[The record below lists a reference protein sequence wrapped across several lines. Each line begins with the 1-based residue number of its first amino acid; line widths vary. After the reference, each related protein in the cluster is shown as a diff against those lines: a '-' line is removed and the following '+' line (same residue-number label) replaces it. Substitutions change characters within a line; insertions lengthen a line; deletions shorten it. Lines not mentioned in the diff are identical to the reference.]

1 MSAARSS
8 SSSSSTAAR
17 YKTKRPPALR
27 LASEDKTPPGSPS
40 NPFSLHVRRESQSDS
55 LSEATATAT
64 KQSPAPFEVETPRT
78 RSLVVRLK
86 EGDDETLEVRLAAP
100 RLDVVLRR
108 RLKGETFVLARARTD
123 EERRRCR
130 IARTYQMHV
139 LRLSGS
145 AADVAG
151 YASRA
156 DAAADADVEDAV
168 EYYVASENPFDHK
181 VYGVARVSTRDVD
194 VTLRTRY
201 GVCLDEVDGA
211 DALVDRFFA
220 TTASNELAARPDGA
234 SFVRRFM
241 LDGLR
246 KDINAMM
253 IPPATNIDETR
264 ARAVCV
270 LGSAPLDVDGVRVFK
285 HARFVPSDVRSYDD
299 ETAMTNEHIARER
312 EDWVTRAFFALHVV
326 PLSTSTNERSDRRD
340 DNSSDD
346 SSDEPLVVTLHAYAR
361 RTIESSES
369 REAIVARELARACG
383 TTLADDDLAPALVD
397 ALACA
402 LRDDSGKRSHALE
415 CGDGDDGDDAPFDNG
430 VLSAMRA
437 LFDEPSARR
446 RAVLC
451 ARASVESAEAV
462 VDAATRNARDA
473 DADACVF
480 ATRCRV
486 VDGRLRLCDGD
497 VCMSDVLSH
506 AASRGVFTEGGV
518 FKTFIDSTTCVVFAR
533 FVSRAFRVRPSRPA
547 DADALIAIEA
557 EAWIDAPEMR
567 TSPETIRERIEKNAS
582 MNFVVEEI
590 AGDVVRGCMYAQY
603 VDDVEDA
610 LNATWEM
617 KEANRREPGSTDVV
631 QLLDVFVDQTFAAR
645 CVSGGGS
652 IGQELRNHVLNYAEH
667 VGVRHA
673 CAVTRT
679 RGFRQ
684 AQKIRPSLTYDEYVL
699 GGSMDRGIFFHTSA
713 GADVLQIV
721 RPWRARD
728 YENDGNGVLIRY
740 DVREYAF
747 SNAVRRGRS
756 ALPARLRRP
765 SDPTQY
771 REDGRYVNPLEAVAW
786 EARARSFPVVSTS

>member
-1 MSAARSS
+1 M
-8 SSSSSTAAR
+8 

-27 LASEDKTPPGSPS
+27 LTSEDKTPPGSPS
-40 NPFSLHVRRESQSDS
+40 GPFSLHARRESQSDS
-55 LSEATATAT
+55 LSEMTTTTT
-64 KQSPAPFEVETPRT
+64 KQTPTQCEVETPRT
-78 RSLVVRLK
+78 RSLIVRLK
-86 EGDDETLEVRLAAP
+86 EGDEETYEVRLAAP

-123 EERRRCR
+123 AERRRCR

-145 AADVAG
+145 AEDVAG

-168 EYYVASENPFDHK
+168 EYYVVSENPFDHK
-181 VYGVARVSTRDVD
+181 VYGVARVARRDVD

-201 GVCLDEVDGA
+201 GVCRDDVDGA

-220 TTASNELAARPDGA
+220 TTAANELAASPDGA

-241 LDGLR
+241 LDGIR
-246 KDINAMM
+246 KDINATM
-253 IPPATNIDETR
+253 IPPERNVDETR

-270 LGSAPLDVDGVRVFK
+270 LGAAPLDVDGVRVFE

-299 ETAMTNEHIARER
+299 ETAMTNEHVARER

-326 PLSTSTNERSDRRD
+326 PLSTSTNERSNRRD
-340 DNSSDD
+340 DDSSDD
-346 SSDEPLVVTLHAYAR
+346 SSDAPLVVTLHAYAR
-361 RTIESSES
+361 RTIESGES
-369 REAIVARELARACG
+369 REVIVARALARACG
-383 TTLADDDLAPALVD
+383 ATLADDDLAPALVD

-402 LRDDSGKRSHALE
+402 LRNDSGKRSHALE
-415 CGDGDDGDDAPFDNG
+415 FSEDDDDG
-430 VLSAMRA
+430 VSSAMRA

-462 VDAATRNARDA
+462 VDAATRTARDT

-497 VCMSDVLSH
+497 VGMSDVLSH

-518 FKTFIDSTTCVVFAR
+518 FKTFVDSTTCVVFAR
-533 FVSRAFRVRPSRPA
+533 FVARAFRVRPSRPA

-617 KEANRREPGSTDVV
+617 KEANRREAGSTDVV

-645 CVSGGGS
+645 CVSSGGS
-652 IGQELRNHVLNYAEH
+652 VGQELRNHVLNYAEH

-684 AQKIRPSLTYDEYVL
+684 AQKLRPTLTYDEYVL

-740 DVREYAF
+740 DVREYAL
-747 SNAVRRGRS
+747 SNAARRGRS

-765 SDPTQY
+765 SDPTRH

>member
-1 MSAARSS
+1 MTRDDDDENEGDDDARRSS
-8 SSSSSTAAR
+8 SAR
-17 YKTKRPPALR
+17 AYAKRRPPALA
-27 LASEDKTPPGSPS
+27 LASGDKTPPGSPS
-40 NPFSLHVRRESQSDS
+40 GPFSLHSRRDS
-55 LSEATATAT
+55 LSDASDSFSEVMKETVREEA
-64 KQSPAPFEVETPRT
+64 PRT

-86 EGDDETLEVRLAAP
+86 EGDDETLEVRVDAP
-100 RLDVVLRR
+100 RLDVVSRR
-108 RLKGETFVLARARTD
+108 RLGGEKFVFARARTD
-123 EERRRCR
+123 AERRRCR

-139 LRLSGS
+139 LRLSGTEEE
-145 AADVAG
+145 VAG

-156 DAAADADVEDAV
+156 VAAADADVEDAV
-168 EYYVASENPFDHK
+168 EYYVASENPFDKK
-181 VYGVARVSTRDVD
+181 VYGVARVCTRDVD
-194 VTLRTRY
+194 LTLRTRY
-201 GVCLDEVDGA
+201 GVCRDDVDGV

-220 TTASNELAARPDGA
+220 TTAANELAGSPDGA

-246 KDINAMM
+246 KRINETH
-253 IPPATNIDETR
+253 PVRNVDETR
-264 ARAVCV
+264 PRTVCV
-270 LGSAPLDVDGVRVFK
+270 LGAARLDVDGVRVFE

-299 ETAMTNEHIARER
+299 ETVTTNEHVARER
-312 EDWVTRAFFALHVV
+312 EDWVARAFFALHVV
-326 PLSTSTNERSDRRD
+326 PLSTSWSERSRRCD
-340 DNSSDD
+340 ED
-346 SSDEPLVVTLHAYAR
+346 SSEDSSEEPLVVTLHAYAR
-361 RTIESSES
+361 RTIESGES
-369 REAIVARELARACG
+369 REVRIARALARACG
-383 TTLADDDLAPALVD
+383 TTLVDDDLAPALVD

-402 LRDDSGKRSHALE
+402 LRDDSGARSHALE
-415 CGDGDDGDDAPFDNG
+415 FSDVDDVDDAPFDDDDA
-430 VLSAMRA
+430 SATRA

-462 VDAATRNARDA
+462 VDAATRTARDA

-486 VDGRLRLCDGD
+486 VDGRLRLCDGN

-518 FKTFIDSTTCVVFAR
+518 FKTFVDSTTCVVFTR
-533 FVSRAFRVRPSRPA
+533 FVWREFRVRPSRPE

-567 TSPETIRERIEKNAS
+567 TSPETIRERIENNAS

-603 VDDVEDA
+603 VDDVEDL
-610 LNATWEM
+610 LNATWEW
-617 KEANRREPGSTDVV
+617 KESNRREPGSTKVV
-631 QLLDVFVDQTFAAR
+631 QLLDVFVDQSFAAR

-652 IGQELRNHVLNYAEH
+652 VGQELRNHVLNYAEH
-667 VGVRHA
+667 AGVRHA

-684 AQKIRPSLTYDEYVL
+684 AQKHRPTLTYDEYVL
-699 GGSMDRGIFFHTSA
+699 GGSMDRGVFFHTSA

-740 DVREYAF
+740 DVREYAH
-747 SNAVRRGRS
+747 SNAARRGRS
-756 ALPARLRRP
+756 ALPSRLRRP
-765 SDPTQY
+765 SDPTRH
-771 REDGRYVNPLEAVAW
+771 REDGRYVSPLEAVAW
-786 EARARSFPVVSTS
+786 EARARSFPVV

>member
-1 MSAARSS
+1 MTRDDDDENEGDDDARRSS
-8 SSSSSTAAR
+8 SAR
-17 YKTKRPPALR
+17 AYAKRRPPALA

-40 NPFSLHVRRESQSDS
+40 GPFSLHSRRDS
-55 LSEATATAT
+55 LSDASDSFLEVTNETVREEA
-64 KQSPAPFEVETPRT
+64 PRT

-86 EGDDETLEVRLAAP
+86 EGDDETLEVRVDAP
-100 RLDVVLRR
+100 RLDVVSRR
-108 RLKGETFVLARARTD
+108 RLGGEKFVFARARTD
-123 EERRRCR
+123 AERRRCR

-139 LRLSGS
+139 LRLSGTEEE
-145 AADVAG
+145 VAG

-156 DAAADADVEDAV
+156 VAAADADVEDAV
-168 EYYVASENPFDHK
+168 EYYVASENPFDKK
-181 VYGVARVSTRDVD
+181 VYGVARVCTRDVD

-201 GVCLDEVDGA
+201 GVCRDDVDGV

-220 TTASNELAARPDGA
+220 TTAANELAGSPDGA

-246 KDINAMM
+246 KRINSTH
-253 IPPATNIDETR
+253 PARNVDETR
-264 ARAVCV
+264 PRTVCV
-270 LGSAPLDVDGVRVFK
+270 LGAARLDVDGVRVFE

-299 ETAMTNEHIARER
+299 ETVTTNEHVARER
-312 EDWVTRAFFALHVV
+312 EDWVARAFFALHVV
-326 PLSTSTNERSDRRD
+326 PLSTSSERSRRRD
-340 DNSSDD
+340 EDSSDD

-361 RTIESSES
+361 RTIESGES
-369 REAIVARELARACG
+369 REVRVARALARACG
-383 TTLADDDLAPALVD
+383 TTLVDDDLAPALVD

-402 LRDDSGKRSHALE
+402 LRDDSGARSHALE
-415 CGDGDDGDDAPFDNG
+415 FSDVDDVDDAPFDDDDA
-430 VLSAMRA
+430 SATRA

-462 VDAATRNARDA
+462 VDAATRTARDA

-486 VDGRLRLCDGD
+486 VDGRLRLCDGN

-506 AASRGVFTEGGV
+506 GASRGVFTEGGV
-518 FKTFIDSTTCVVFAR
+518 FKTFVDSTTCVVFAR
-533 FVSRAFRVRPSRPA
+533 FVWREFRVRPSRPE

-567 TSPETIRERIEKNAS
+567 TSPETIRERIENNAS

-603 VDDVEDA
+603 VDDVEDL
-610 LNATWEM
+610 LNATWEW
-617 KEANRREPGSTDVV
+617 KESNRREPGSTKVV
-631 QLLDVFVDQTFAAR
+631 QLLDVFVDQSFAAR
-645 CVSGGGS
+645 CLSGGGS
-652 IGQELRNHVLNYAEH
+652 VGQELRNHVLNYAEH
-667 VGVRHA
+667 AGVRHA

-684 AQKIRPSLTYDEYVL
+684 AQKHRPTLTYDEYVL
-699 GGSMDRGIFFHTSA
+699 GGSMDRGVFFHTSA

-740 DVREYAF
+740 DVREYAH
-747 SNAVRRGRS
+747 SNAARRGRS

-765 SDPTQY
+765 SDPTRH
-771 REDGRYVNPLEAVAW
+771 REDGRYVSPLEAVAW
-786 EARARSFPVVSTS
+786 EARARSFPVV